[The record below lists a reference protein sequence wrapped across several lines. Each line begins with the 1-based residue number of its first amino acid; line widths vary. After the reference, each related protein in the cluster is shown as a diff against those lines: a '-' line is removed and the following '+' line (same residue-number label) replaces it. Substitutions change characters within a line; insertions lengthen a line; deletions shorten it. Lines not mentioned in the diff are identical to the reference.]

1 MRLPLLWDRE
11 ATPPPPRM
19 ETSPP
24 PKLESSDDTA
34 DSNAIVV
41 SVGWC
46 MKRCGRGLR
55 DANGLSAAKR
65 IFALMVRTYYSITT
79 QKPALTS
86 TILAIKNSTG

>member
-46 MKRCGRGLR
+46 MKRGGSGRGFVMLT
-55 DANGLSAAKR
+55 AFGG

-79 QKPALTS
+79 QTPALTS

>member
-46 MKRCGRGLR
+46 MKRGGRGLR
-55 DANGLSAAKR
+55 DANGLFGGQANLC
-65 IFALMVRTYYSITT
+65 FDGENL
-79 QKPALTS
+79 L
-86 TILAIKNSTG
+86 